1 MTYRTSPPGF
11 IAAVALL
18 ATVASTS
25 VKATESGS
33 GSGYHDDGSV
43 TKTTQSEQDVVF
55 DEQSVCTG
63 DEVVGTAHAVFTEQT
78 TTSGNKTRHRTTN
91 SEKGKG
97 TGLPSTAQY
106 AFQDLSQDEQITTA
120 RTWTSVSERR
130 MHLIRFAGP
139 FPNGTSRRND
149 DMFLHQFQRTTMK
162 DGNVKSSVDKTHVK
176 CN

>member
-18 ATVASTS
+18 AIVASTS
-25 VKATESGS
+25 VKAAESGS
-33 GSGYHDDGSV
+33 GDHDDGSV

-55 DEQSVCTG
+55 NEHSVCTN
-63 DEVVGTAHAVFTEQT
+63 DDVTGTAHAVFTEQT

-97 TGLPSTAQY
+97 TGAPSTAEY
-106 AFQDLSQDEQITTA
+106 SFQDLSQQEQITTA
-120 RTWTSVSERR
+120 RTWTDVSERR
-130 MHLIRFAGP
+130 MHLNRVAGP
-139 FPNGTSRRND
+139 YPAGTTRKND
-149 DMFLHQFQRTTMK
+149 DMFLHQFVRTTMK
-162 DGNVKSSVDKTHVK
+162 DGTVKSSVDKTHVK